1 MKYHCFHQDDWF
13 EDVLDEAEEEIEIE
27 AIVIR

>member
-1 MKYHCFHQDDWF
+1 MNYHCFQDDWF
-13 EDVLDEAEEEIEIE
+13 EDVLDETEEEIEIE

>member
-1 MKYHCFHQDDWF
+1 MNYHCFQDDWF
-13 EDVLDEAEEEIEIE
+13 EDVFDEAEEEIEIE

>member
-1 MKYHCFHQDDWF
+1 MHYHPFQNDWL
-13 EDVLDEAEEEIEIE
+13 EDILDEAEEEIEIE

>member
-1 MKYHCFHQDDWF
+1 MNYHCFQDDWF
-13 EDVLDEAEEEIEIE
+13 EDVLDEAGEEIEIE